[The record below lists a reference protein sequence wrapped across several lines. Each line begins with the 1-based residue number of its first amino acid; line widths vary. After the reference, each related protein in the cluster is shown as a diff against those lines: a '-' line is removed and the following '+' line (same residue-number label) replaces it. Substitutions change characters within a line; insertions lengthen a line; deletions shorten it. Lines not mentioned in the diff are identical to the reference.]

1 MPRSHSIAAIIMDD
15 PLSAA
20 PRKNITTEINPMLC
34 PPLLASPQSVRASVE
49 IVATMI
55 PRMNTGERIANISV
69 ERPISMFPQIAPT
82 PNRLKMFVEASFE

>member
-1 MPRSHSIAAIIMDD
+1 MIIDE

-20 PRKNITTEINPMLC
+20 PRKNITTEIKAMLY
-34 PPLLASPQSVRASVE
+34 PPLLASPHSVRASVE

-69 ERPISMFPQIAPT
+69 ERPIRMFPQIAPT
-82 PNRLKMFVEASFE
+82 PKRLKMLVEASLEKSRPSYK

>member
-1 MPRSHSIAAIIMDD
+1 MMIDD

-20 PRKNITTEINPMLC
+20 PRKNMTTEIKAMLY

-55 PRMNTGERIANISV
+55 PRMNTGERIARISV
-69 ERPISMFPQIAPT
+69 ERPIRMFPQIAPT
-82 PNRLKMFVEASFE
+82 PKRLKMFVEASLEKSRPSYK